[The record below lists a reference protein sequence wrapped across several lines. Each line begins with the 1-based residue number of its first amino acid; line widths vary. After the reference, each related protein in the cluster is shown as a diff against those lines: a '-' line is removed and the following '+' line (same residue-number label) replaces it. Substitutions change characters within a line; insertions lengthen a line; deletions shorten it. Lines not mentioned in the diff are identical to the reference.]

1 MESRRLSVLAVDDGS
16 TAAADIFE
24 GTFFGDE
31 AVVPMVVQV
40 IYADRLVHM
49 DEVHHCVYRVTVVV
63 SGGTVTLVLNR
74 LHAPNCLLV
83 PCAKP

>member
-40 IYADRLVHM
+40 VCADRLVRV
-49 DEVHHCVYRVTVVV
+49 DEAHHCVYRVTVVV
-63 SGGTVTLVLNR
+63 FRGYCYAGPESM
-74 LHAPNCLLV
+74 A
-83 PCAKP
+83 CAKP